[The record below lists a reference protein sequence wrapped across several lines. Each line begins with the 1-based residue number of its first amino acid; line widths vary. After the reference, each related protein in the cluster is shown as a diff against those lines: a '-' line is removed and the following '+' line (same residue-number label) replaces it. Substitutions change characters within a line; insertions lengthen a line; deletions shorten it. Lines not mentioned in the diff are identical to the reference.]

1 MDSQQ
6 LESVRGTVLSTL
18 ASLGIPKAPWFL
30 VTNGRPPRRR
40 EVIGNEL
47 PPSGIRVVWQVE
59 KHRLEFFDQE
69 DSRLLTTVPVTERP
83 EGFEAS

>member
-18 ASLGIPKAPWFL
+18 ASLGMAKAPWFL

-47 PPSGIRVVWQVE
+47 PPSGIRVVWLVE
-59 KHRLEFFDQE
+59 KHRLEFFDQ
-69 DSRLLTTVPVTERP
+69 DSRLLTTVPVTERS
-83 EGFEAS
+83 EGLEAG